1 MPANRR
7 YIFHVQK
14 QRTSFKKKNGAK
26 LKNHG
31 TMLTVIIFWSVCS
44 LSSYLVTEPPIMT
57 NKVSLRSA
65 ILSVHTTLHTMASRK
80 PQIAPRWPSCC
91 WGQSSTRQTHQR
103 PASPS
108 HLLLE
113 AGTFARFRRLFFC
126 FVFVPPCPS
135 LFSGGTLQEWSYPPP
150 PISFTPV
157 TLVLGTNVCTLL

>member
-1 MPANRR
+1 MPASRR
-7 YIFHVQK
+7 YIFRVQK
-14 QRTSFKKKNGAK
+14 QRTSFQKKEAK

-113 AGTFARFRRLFFC
+113 AGTFARFRRFLFLF
-126 FVFVPPCPS
+126 PPAPACSRVAPCRSEVIHPLPFPS
-135 LFSGGTLQEWSYPPP
+135 HL
-150 PISFTPV
+150 
-157 TLVLGTNVCTLL
+157 